1 MKIGVM
7 LRHMGEQGGIA
18 VYTKNLLNALFEI
31 DRKNEYV
38 MIYRC
43 REQLGGLSLGPNVRE
58 EILPARTKL
67 WWDQVSVPRFAAKER
82 LDLVFSP
89 KMAVPMFG
97 STKSVTTIHGGEQFV
112 VPSAF
117 RWYDRLYFSIA
128 NRLYCKKASGVIT
141 MTRQGATDIH
151 CYMGC
156 DPNKLHVIYESYN
169 EKCRAWDTEAAEAVR
184 RRYSLPERFIL
195 FVGGLTPLKNL
206 ANVLRAFRKAI
217 EVVPHKLVI
226 VGFHRWKFENDIKMM
241 QDLGLRDRLVT
252 PGFVPDEDLPGF
264 YNLASLFMLPSL
276 YEGFGMPVLE
286 AMACGCPVITSNVGC
301 SPEVSGNAAYLVDPY
316 SPDAIADA
324 IVRVLT
330 DDVTRKDLIKK
341 GMARAGDFS
350 WRRCATETLRLFESL
365 QTQTAVERRTG
376 FAVK

>member
-18 VYTKNLLNALFEI
+18 VYTRNLLNALFEI

-38 MIYRC
+38 MIYRR
-43 REQLGGLSLGPNVRE
+43 REQLGGLLLGPNVRE
-58 EILPARTKL
+58 QILPAPTKL
-67 WWDQVSVPRFAAKER
+67 WWDQVVVPRFAAKER
-82 LDLVFSP
+82 LDLVFGP
-89 KMAVPMFG
+89 KMAVPLFG
-97 STKSVTTIHGGEQFV
+97 STKSVTCIHGAEQFV
-112 VPSAF
+112 VSSVF
-117 RWYDRLYFSIA
+117 RWYDRLYFLIA
-128 NRLYCKKASGVIT
+128 NRLYCKKASAVIT
-141 MTRQGATDIH
+141 MARQSASDIRD
-151 CYMGC
+151 YMGC
-156 DPNKLHVIYESYN
+156 DPDKIHVIYESYN
-169 EKCRAWDTEAAEAVR
+169 EKCRVWDTETAEEVR

-206 ANVLRAFRKAI
+206 KNVLRAFRKVI

-226 VGFHRWKFENDIKMM
+226 VGFNRWKFENDIKMM
-241 QDLGLRDRLVT
+241 QDPGLRDRLVT

-301 SPEVSGNAAYLVDPY
+301 SPEVSGGAAYLVDPY
-316 SPDAIADA
+316 NPDAIADG

-330 DDVTRKDLIKK
+330 DGALRKDLIEK
-341 GMARAGDFS
+341 GKVRSRDFS
-350 WRRCATETLRLFESL
+350 WKRCATETLRLFESL
-365 QTQTAVERRTG
+365 QT
-376 FAVK
+376 